1 MSCLCAES
9 YQMSP
14 FPGVSRHSAVCY
26 GGHPELPHRGSPF
39 PSVPMGLLG
48 SRSCPFVLGAGER
61 TSSLYSFKEWEGEG
75 RKREPVSEWP
85 PALPA
90 PGL

>member
-1 MSCLCAES
+1 MLSATVGIQSCLTGAAL
-9 YQMSP
+9 SP
-14 FPGVSRHSAVCY
+14 QSPWASLAAGAV
-26 GGHPELPHRGSPF
+26 
-39 PSVPMGLLG
+39 LLCWV
-48 SRSCPFVLGAGER
+48 RGER